1 MCFDVSNNNW
11 ITPQN
16 IFVHEWKDIYC
27 AAHANSSFINS
38 FVKHSTSSVIA
49 ILQSDIVIHPHVRSV
64 VRCVIE
70 YMLSASPARTPNNSN
85 IYLHRTAI
93 RLKRWSYDVAARARA
108 TRRMNEHRKCQVDGV
123 FYRCHAEYLHIL
135 HCCSCHLCPGSLCV
149 CVVYCEAVWQVKQ
162 CAPIRRVIEFINL
175 RRVCFRTCSKCT
187 EHIARPATTSC
198 ASTASAPKALNN
210 WSMCNS
216 A

>member
-1 MCFDVSNNNW
+1 MCFDVSNNNS

-93 RLKRWSYDVAARARA
+93 RLKRWSYDVAARARHTTNEWA
-108 TRRMNEHRKCQVDGV
+108 SKMPGRRSFLPLPCRI
-123 FYRCHAEYLHIL
+123 FAHIAL
-135 HCCSCHLCPGSLCV
+135 LLVPFVSRLSVCV
-149 CVVYCEAVWQVKQ
+149 CRILWG
-162 CAPIRRVIEFINL
+162 RVASQ
-175 RRVCFRTCSKCT
+175 TMCSNPT
-187 EHIARPATTSC
+187 RDWIY
-198 ASTASAPKALNN
+198 
-210 WSMCNS
+210 
-216 A
+216 

>member
-1 MCFDVSNNNW
+1 MCFDVSNNNS

-70 YMLSASPARTPNNSN
+70 YMLSTSPARTPNNSN

-108 TRRMNEHRKCQVDGV
+108 RHTTNEWASKMPGRRCFLPLPCRI
-123 FYRCHAEYLHIL
+123 FAHIAL
-135 HCCSCHLCPGSLCV
+135 LLVPFVSRLSVCV
-149 CVVYCEAVWQVKQ
+149 CVSYIVRPCGKSNNVLQSDAWLNLLTFAVFAFERAQ
-162 CAPIRRVIEFINL
+162 CAQ
-175 RRVCFRTCSKCT
+175 S
-187 EHIARPATTSC
+187 TSHGQQLQVV
-198 ASTASAPKALNN
+198 PLPLQRQKH
-210 WSMCNS
+210 
-216 A
+216 

>member
-1 MCFDVSNNNW
+1 MCFDVSNNNS

-108 TRRMNEHRKCQVDGV
+108 PHDEWMSIENARSTV
-123 FYRCHAEYLHIL
+123 FSTVAMQNICTYCIVARAICVPA
-135 HCCSCHLCPGSLCV
+135 LCV
-149 CVVYCEAVWQVKQ
+149 CVSYIVRPCGKSNNVLQSDAWLNLLTFAVFAFERAQSAQSTSHGQQLQVVPLPLQRQK
-162 CAPIRRVIEFINL
+162 
-175 RRVCFRTCSKCT
+175 
-187 EHIARPATTSC
+187 H
-198 ASTASAPKALNN
+198 
-210 WSMCNS
+210 
-216 A
+216 